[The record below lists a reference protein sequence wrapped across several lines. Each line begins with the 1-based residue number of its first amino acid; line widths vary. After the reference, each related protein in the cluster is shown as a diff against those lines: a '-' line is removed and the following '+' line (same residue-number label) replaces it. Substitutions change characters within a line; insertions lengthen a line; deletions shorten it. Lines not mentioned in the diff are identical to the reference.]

1 MGSVPELSMNYKR
14 AGKNDLT
21 IFIIY
26 AGIILKN
33 PKIVVKRGE

>member
-1 MGSVPELSMNYKR
+1 MGRVSELSMHYKR
-14 AGKNDLT
+14 ADKNDLT

-33 PKIVVKRGE
+33 PKIAVKRGE